1 MCLCKTQWRQ
11 LVKAVT
17 DGIKHKVIAV
27 QLSGPVTI
35 TYDGQLDG
43 FHEQSWC

>member
-1 MCLCKTQWRQ
+1 MRLCKTQWRQ

-27 QLSGPVTI
+27 TI